1 MSYIQQEDVV
11 FEEDI
16 LRNPYSVKHWIRY
29 LDHKEKADPKVRFN
43 IYERALQQMP
53 GSYKLWYRYLAERRT
68 YAQRFPP
75 THHTRDALEETFVR
89 ALAYMHKMP
98 RIWLEYLEAMMETG
112 KVTATRRA
120 FDEALRAL
128 AITQHHRIWPLYLQ
142 FVRSINVPETAV
154 RVYRRYLMVEPE
166 DAEEYVD
173 YLISIKRFDEA
184 ATQLAQIVN
193 KNRYKSKRGKS
204 NHLLWVELCQLISK
218 HPEHIHTL
226 RVEPIIR
233 GGLRR
238 YTDMIGSLWCSLA
251 NYHIRSGNF
260 EKVRDI
266 YEEGLAAV
274 STVRDFSAIFEAYAE
289 FEETSLNAMLED
301 EEQDEVEL
309 ELRMARYENLMERR
323 PLLLSSVLLRQNPH
337 NVDEWLKRVMLFEA
351 SPKEMIR
358 TFTEAVQTIDY
369 QQAVGKP
376 QQLWIEFAKLYESN
390 QQLSQARA
398 VFDRAVQQPFRKV
411 DDLADVWCAFA
422 EMEIRNKNYK
432 QALSHLRRATHVPS
446 RKKAAVDNNSVQM
459 RVHRSLKLWS
469 MYADLEESLGT
480 FETTKAVYNRMIE
493 LRVANPQTILNFAS
507 FLEEHK
513 YFEEAFS
520 AYEKGLGLFRWPVV
534 YEIWNVYLTKF
545 IQRYGGRKL
554 ERTRELFEQCLAHV
568 PDKFAKVLYLKYAQ
582 FEEDH
587 GLARHAMA
595 VYERATKAVRKPERY
610 EMWQLYIKR
619 AAHIF
624 GVTHTRALY
633 AKALEDDHLADKDT
647 RSIALQFASLET
659 KLGEIDRA
667 RAIYSHASQVADPR
681 SANKYWSAW
690 NDFEVRHGNE
700 DTFREMLRIK
710 RSVAAQFNTAAN
722 TSVFRAA
729 SDASKT
735 RPKTTAAQDNAMA
748 AAEEEAS
755 RKQSA
760 KEGLAVKFVRSTEEK
775 SKNTDEIALD
785 DDDDDDDDEEDADVA
800 SGKPRQ
806 EIQERPVPEQ
816 VFGSL
821 VGAKAR
827 FQQAS
832 E

>member
-29 LDHKEKADPKVRFN
+29 LEHKENADPKVRFN
-43 IYERALQQMP
+43 IYERALKQMP
-53 GSYKLWYRYLAERRT
+53 GSYKLWFRYLVERRT
-68 YAQRFPP
+68 YAQTLPP
-75 THHTRDALEETFVR
+75 AHPQREALEQAYVR

-98 RIWLEYLEAMMETG
+98 RIWMEYLEAMMESG
-112 KVTATRRA
+112 KVTATRHA

-128 AITQHHRIWPLYLQ
+128 AITQHYRIWPLYLQ

-154 RVYRRYLMVEPE
+154 RVYRRYMMVEPE

-173 YLISIKRFDEA
+173 YLLSIKRFDEA
-184 ATQLAQIVN
+184 ATQLAEIVN
-193 KNRYKSKRGKS
+193 NTKYKSKRGKS
-204 NHLLWVELCQLISK
+204 NHLLWVELCELISNN
-218 HPEHIHTL
+218 PEHISTL
-226 RVEPIIR
+226 RVEPIIK

-251 NYHIRSGNF
+251 NYHIRLGNF

-266 YEEGLAAV
+266 YEEGLATV
-274 STVRDFSAIFEAYAE
+274 STVRDFSAVFEAYAE
-289 FEETSLNAMLED
+289 FEEAALNAMIED
-301 EEQDEVEL
+301 DNQDDVEL

-337 NVDEWLKRVMLFEA
+337 NVDEWLKRVMLFEGK
-351 SPKEMIR
+351 PKEMIR
-358 TFTEAVQTIDY
+358 TFTEAVQTIEY
-369 QQAVGKP
+369 QHAIGKP

-390 QQLSQARA
+390 GQLPEARS
-398 VFDRAVQQPFRKV
+398 VFERAVQQPYRRV

-422 EMEIRNKNYK
+422 EMEIRNKSYK
-432 QALSHLRRATHVPS
+432 QALAHLRRATLVPS
-446 RKKAAVDNNSVQM
+446 RKKVVQDNTVQL

-513 YFEEAFS
+513 YFEEAF
-520 AYEKGLGLFRWPVV
+520 AAFEKGIGLFHWPVV
-534 YEIWNVYLTKF
+534 YELWNVYLTKF
-545 IQRYGGRKL
+545 IARYGGKKV
-554 ERTRELFEQCLAHV
+554 ERARELFEQCLAHV

-595 VYERATKAVRKPERY
+595 VYERATRAVLATERY
-610 EMWQLYIKR
+610 DVWQLYIKR

-624 GVTHTRALY
+624 GVTHTRELY
-633 AKALEDDHLADKDT
+633 AKALEDDRLADKEI
-647 RSIALQFASLET
+647 RQMAMQFASLES

-667 RAIYSHASQVADPR
+667 RAIYAHASQVADPR
-681 SANKYWSAW
+681 SATKFWDAW

-722 TSVFRAA
+722 LAVFRAA
-729 SDASKT
+729 SQV
-735 RPKTTAAQDNAMA
+735 AQQQQEANAMA
-748 AAEEEAS
+748 AAEEQAA
-755 RKQSA
+755 QQQGA
-760 KEGLAVKFVRSTEEK
+760 KEGLAMKFVRSEK
-775 SKNTDEIALD
+775 DRAAVSAQNTDEISLE
-785 DDDDDDDDEEDADVA
+785 DEEDEDEEEEVTT
-800 SGKPRQ
+800 
-806 EIQERPVPEQ
+806 EIQERVVPEQ
-816 VFGSL
+816 VFGAL
-821 VGAKAR
+821 GAKAR
-827 FQQAS
+827 FQQS
-832 E
+832 S